1 METSSKLKLLII
13 WITAEVWGTVV
24 GTRRMSPSIAEYI
37 SGMTKLIFFKF
48 GTNIS
53 IHGVH
58 WSHYYF
64 FQNSFRK
71 DIVKKI
77 ILNFFRGILN
87 KNFIKANYFSLIRVQ
102 IMTFDLGLVGLSC
115 FHLIIR
121 GCNLGSINQLIIVFI
136 ILFVP
141 NFTDNILFSI
151 VKLLYIVEILHKSS
165 SPHKF
170 VII

>member
-1 METSSKLKLLII
+1 MCHSDFGHISQEWPNWFSSNL
-13 WITAEVWGTVV
+13 GQ
-24 GTRRMSPSIAEYI
+24 
-37 SGMTKLIFFKF
+37 IFLYM
-48 GTNIS
+48 
-53 IHGVH
+53 VH
-58 WSHYYF
+58 I
-64 FQNSFRK
+64 
-71 DIVKKI
+71 DKI
-77 ILNFFRGILN
+77 NFFSKFVKEGYCEKNNFEFLQTHF
-87 KNFIKANYFSLIRVQ
+87 KENFIKGNYFSLVGVQ
-102 IMTFDLGLVGLSC
+102 IMIFDLGLVGLSC